1 MHRKTVLTALA
12 GGLTILLAIGS
23 LSFAAPSP
31 QKIAGL
37 KFSGTLSE
45 ADQQYLGLEKP
56 GPFTLQDIKAPYV
69 LIEITRTT

>member
-1 MHRKTVLTALA
+1 MHRKTALKALA
-12 GGLTILLAIGS
+12 GCLTILLASGS
-23 LSFAAPSP
+23 LAFAAPSP

-45 ADQQYLGLEKP
+45 GDRQYLGLEKP